1 METNLDGPD
10 WRLVLTMSELPT
22 PLIDDAIKRLNNALR
37 AEGGMG
43 YWLMVI
49 MPGGRSV
56 SFKAARKEI
65 DGDHFYAHLLGTLN
79 DDVKQDLAPYL
90 KVRLEAESK

>member
-1 METNLDGPD
+1 
-10 WRLVLTMSELPT
+10 MSELPT
-22 PLIDDAIKRLNNALR
+22 PLIDDAMKRLNNALR

-79 DDVKQDLAPYL
+79 DDVKEDLAPYL
-90 KVRLEAESK
+90 KVRLETESK